1 MRTITITKRDRKQ
14 LERRRLAAGRLFTS
28 GVTQYRVAKRFGV
41 STSATNQWYKAW
53 KKKKEEGLKS
63 KGHPGFPSVLTR
75 EKKKELKQLIIN
87 GPLVAGYPTNFW
99 TVDRIRAI
107 TKKKLKKSPYPPIRS
122 TG

>member
-53 KKKKEEGLKS
+53 KKKKE
-63 KGHPGFPSVLTR
+63 
-75 EKKKELKQLIIN
+75 LKQLIIN